1 MESESRSLWEA
12 TCVRWLF
19 LFLGVTLWKNS
30 FTVIGWY
37 DIGGKNFLKNRR
49 VPVHGIW
56 GFTWRKN
63 QAGLVVRRRGT
74 WGGFLLCMGKGFG
87 DNKL

>member
-1 MESESRSLWEA
+1 MESESKSLWEA

-19 LFLGVTLWKNS
+19 LFLRVTLWKNS

-37 DIGGKNFLKNRR
+37 DIGCKNFMENRR
-49 VPVHGIW
+49 VPVHGIF

-63 QAGLVVRRRGT
+63 QAGLVVKGVWHFGYMGWFPALYVKRR
-74 WGGFLLCMGKGFG
+74 LE
-87 DNKL
+87 